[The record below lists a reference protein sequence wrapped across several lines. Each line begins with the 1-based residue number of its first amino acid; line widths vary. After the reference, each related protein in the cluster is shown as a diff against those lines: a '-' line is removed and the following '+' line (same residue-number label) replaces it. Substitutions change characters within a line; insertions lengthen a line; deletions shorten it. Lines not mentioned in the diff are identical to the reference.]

1 MTRAVAFMLSLLL
14 LFPLLLIPIAAEDP
28 VTVTAG
34 AGTVLAVP
42 ADIPQGKSF
51 VGWGAEGVF
60 LPAGATYSGEETV
73 LTAVFVGISTR
84 PAEKIR
90 TETKMGLRFLTDINK
105 ADLAVLKTYTAVLF
119 GTYITLADYVN
130 NAGGVLTPAALSA
143 AGMGYLETKTDKFYT
158 ETDTVGTVAGSLVDV
173 QMKHYYREFQAAGY
187 IEVTYTDGTKG
198 AVIAPAGERVRLYD
212 KAISAFADR
221 TDAAD
226 GNHPNAVTYGGY
238 SAYSNDQLTYF
249 CQVMDCVVDV
259 SRFSFDNDYNITYE
273 FYGYVPVSYSLYVN
287 LERTGKTTI
296 DFVVKEGSAFR
307 FNEDLYQVY
316 HLNAEGE
323 PVLATRYS
331 YYNIENANKTLWV
344 KYVFGDYTG
353 NH

>member
-14 LFPLLLIPIAAEDP
+14 LFPLILIPTAAEDP

-34 AGTVLAVP
+34 AGTVLAAP

-259 SRFSFDNDYNITYE
+259 RRFYVGGDSENYQISPLFHGYRPACYDVAYDLITAELVFTVKPGSSFSFKEHLEQVFVCVNGTVIEGRQFTHYKVPSGGKKLTFQHIT
-273 FYGYVPVSYSLYVN
+273 
-287 LERTGKTTI
+287 
-296 DFVVKEGSAFR
+296 DFTP
-307 FNEDLYQVY
+307 NQ
-316 HLNAEGE
+316 
-323 PVLATRYS
+323 
-331 YYNIENANKTLWV
+331 
-344 KYVFGDYTG
+344 
-353 NH
+353 